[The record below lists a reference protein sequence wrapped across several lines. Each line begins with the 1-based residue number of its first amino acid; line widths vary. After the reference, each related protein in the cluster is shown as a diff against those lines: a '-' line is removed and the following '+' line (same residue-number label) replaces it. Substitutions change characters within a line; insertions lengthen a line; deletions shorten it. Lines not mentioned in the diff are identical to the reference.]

1 MKSKRAEG
9 AGKTLIQSQSSIWHK
24 NTCQVGLC
32 DWIHVSPGGNRT
44 MGALFK
50 LYSSRGRLWASPFF
64 HTILSEFPLTGR
76 APCAPLCI

>member
-32 DWIHVSPGGNRT
+32 DWIHVSPGGNRP
-44 MGALFK
+44 MGPSSNCILRRDAFGRPLFSIPYYQNF
-50 LYSSRGRLWASPFF
+50 L
-64 HTILSEFPLTGR
+64 
-76 APCAPLCI
+76 

>member
-32 DWIHVSPGGNRT
+32 DWIHVSPGQPPH
-44 MGALFK
+44 GALFK
-50 LYSSRGRLWASPFF
+50 LYSSRGRLWASRFF
-64 HTILSEFPLTGR
+64 HTILLEFPLTRG
-76 APCAPLCI
+76 PD

>member
-32 DWIHVSPGGNRT
+32 DWIHVNRR
-44 MGALFK
+44 MGPSSNCILRGDAFGRPLFSIPYYQNF
-50 LYSSRGRLWASPFF
+50 L
-64 HTILSEFPLTGR
+64 
-76 APCAPLCI
+76 